1 MFLVKKSMLT
11 LGGVSPMAAEMVDD
25 VMSLVSEADAVL
37 LEYLKG
43 KQGLITMGITGPRPP

>member
-1 MFLVKKSMLT
+1 MSAK
-11 LGGVSPMAAEMVDD
+11 MVDD

-43 KQGLITMGITGPRPP
+43 KTGADYYGHNRAKTALVIFRHHNSPLVL